1 MKPRWA
7 VHGVEFLIISS
18 GPTYT
23 QHLSDEEFA
32 AFKVR
37 TSLLG
42 DKIPCTYVLG
52 PKLLLVMGCVK
63 LGEKIAL

>member
-23 QHLSDEEFA
+23 QHLNDEEFA

-42 DKIPCTYVLG
+42 NKIPCTYKVTH
-52 PKLLLVMGCVK
+52 LVGYN
-63 LGEKIAL
+63 LPLT